1 MKLLKIRHTHAYTH
15 KEKKCEDEEEK
26 PIINIKFNNKK
37 DDEEEG
43 KFYIE
48 KTTFKK

>member
-37 DDEEEG
+37 
-43 KFYIE
+43 KMM
-48 KTTFKK
+48 KKENSI